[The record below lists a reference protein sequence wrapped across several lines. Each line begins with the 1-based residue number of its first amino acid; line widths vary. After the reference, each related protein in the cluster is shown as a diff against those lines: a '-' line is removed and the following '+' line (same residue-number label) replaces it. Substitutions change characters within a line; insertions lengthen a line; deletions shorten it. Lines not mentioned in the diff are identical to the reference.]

1 MPFLLFPLIL
11 LTLRLLDRL
20 RWQVPRLKLTKAFVD
35 RARVDVGEDVFWDS
49 DLREFGLRVKASG
62 SKSYIVQYR
71 DRRSGR
77 SRRKTVGQH
86 GPLMTLH
93 QARDIAKGYL
103 ADAMRGRDPVSEER
117 ARRDSFSM
125 RDLAN
130 DYMAKHAMPKKR
142 ARSAAMDK
150 SLLDRLVLPAIGS
163 RAVGVITHGDIQS
176 LHNSLADRPYQAN
189 RVLAL
194 LSKMFELSVRWGWR
208 GDNPVR
214 GVPRFQE
221 EKRYR
226 WLSDAE
232 LERLMGALDAHPNQV
247 AANAVR
253 LQLMTGARVG
263 EVLTSKWSDFDL
275 DRGVWVKP
283 SHHTK
288 QKRTEHT
295 PLSTGAVSLL
305 GSMALTR
312 LADNPHVFPGRK
324 RGQPI
329 KDLKCFWKSVT
340 EAAGLEDYR
349 LHDNRHTHA
358 SHLVSSGHSLP
369 VVGRL
374 LGHTNPMTTQRYAHL
389 SDHPLRQAAEVM
401 GEKMTR
407 RSKG

>member
-1 MPFLLFPLIL
+1 M
-11 LTLRLLDRL
+11 LTFCLPSRL
-20 RWQVPRLKLTKAFVD
+20 RWHVPRVRLTKAFVD
-35 RARVDVGEDVFWDS
+35 GAAVDVGENVFWDAA
-49 DLREFGLRVKASG
+49 LRGFGLRVKGSG

-77 SRRKTVGQH
+77 SRRKTIGQH

-142 ARSAAMDK
+142 VRSAAMDK

-163 RAVGVITHGDIQS
+163 RAVGAINHGDIQS
-176 LHNSLADRPYQAN
+176 LHNSLSDRPYQAN

-208 GDNPVR
+208 GDNPVK

-232 LERLMGALDAHPNQV
+232 LERLMAALDAHPNQV

-253 LQLMTGARVG
+253 LQLMTGARIG

-275 DRGVWVKP
+275 DRRVWVKP

-295 PLSTGAVSLL
+295 PLSSGAVSLL
-305 GSMALTR
+305 GSMASTR

-324 RGQPI
+324 PGQPI
-329 KDLKCFWKSVT
+329 KDLKRFWKSVT
-340 EAAGLEDYR
+340 EAARLKDYR

-374 LGHTNPMTTQRYAHL
+374 LGHTNPLTTQRYAHL
-389 SDHPLRQAAEVM
+389 SDNPLRQAAEVM
-401 GEKMTR
+401 SEKMTR

>member
-1 MPFLLFPLIL
+1 MPNV
-11 LTLRLLDRL
+11 R
-20 RWQVPRLKLTKAFVD
+20 LTKSSID
-35 RARVDVGEDVFWDS
+35 RISATNRDTIYWDEG
-49 DLREFGLRVKASG
+49 LPGFGLRVKPTGA
-62 SKSYIVQYR
+62 KSFVVQYR
-71 DRRSGR
+71 NRQTGR
-77 SRRKTVGQH
+77 SKRKTLGRY
-86 GPLMTLH
+86 GPTLSLH
-93 QARDIAKGYL
+93 AA
-103 ADAMRGRDPVSEER
+103 
-117 ARRDSFSM
+117 
-125 RDLAN
+125 RDLARSLLAEVVRGE
-130 DYMAKHAMPKKR
+130 DPVASAQSLRRSPTMRALAKQYMSEHAIPKKR
-142 ARSAAMDK
+142 PGSVRNDQSM
-150 SLLDRLVLPAIGS
+150 LDRYVLPRLGKL
-163 RAVGVITHGDIQS
+163 RVVEVTNQDVQK
-176 LHNSLADRPYQAN
+176 LHSQLRDTPYQAN
-189 RVLAL
+189 RLLAL

-208 GDNPVR
+208 ADNPVR

-263 EVLTSKWSDFDL
+263 EVLTSKWSDCDL

-329 KDLKCFWKSVT
+329 KDLKRFWKSVT

>member
-1 MPFLLFPLIL
+1 MP
-11 LTLRLLDRL
+11 RV
-20 RWQVPRLKLTKAFVD
+20 QLTKVFVD
-35 RARVDVGEDVFWDS
+35 RVAVAVGEDVFWDIA
-49 DLREFGLRVKASG
+49 LRGFGLRVKASG

-77 SRRKTVGQH
+77 SRRKTIGQY

-117 ARRDSFSM
+117 ARRDTFTM

-130 DYMAKHAMPKKR
+130 EYMAKHAMPKKR
-142 ARSAAMDK
+142 ARSAAMDR

-163 RAVGVITHGDIQS
+163 RAVEEITYGDIQS
-176 LHNSLADRPYQAN
+176 FHNRLADRPYQAN

-194 LSKMFELSVRWGWR
+194 LSKMFELSIRWGWR

-226 WLSDAE
+226 WLSDDE
-232 LERLMGALDAHPNQV
+232 LERLTVALDAHPNQV

-253 LQLMTGARVG
+253 LQLMTGARIG

-275 DRGVWVKP
+275 DRAVWVKP

-305 GSMALTR
+305 GSMASIR

-324 RGQPI
+324 PGQPI
-329 KDLKCFWKSVT
+329 KDLKRFWKSVT
-340 EAAGLEDYR
+340 EAAGLKDYR

-358 SHLVSSGHSLP
+358 SHLVSRGHSLP

-389 SDHPLRQAAEVM
+389 SDDPLRQAAEVM
-401 GEKMTR
+401 GEKLAR
-407 RSKG
+407 RSTG